1 MKKHLLVFLVALLL
15 PMSNVAHAEE
25 EGQEVEVEI
34 TVYDDG
40 RIVETGSDLDRMAGD
55 TSTRLSNGTLSLRSN
70 NCNYVRVSY
79 VKRSG
84 VSVNLKLGWFSG
96 DTGRVSGTKRGVAAG
111 ETVSQTWE
119 QVRVPGGVV
128 GYMEAEGQGRF
139 QTPSVGCR

>member
-1 MKKHLLVFLVALLL
+1 M
-15 PMSNVAHAEE
+15 
-25 EGQEVEVEI
+25 EVEI

-96 DTGRVSGTKRGVAAG
+96 DAGRVSGTKRGVAAG

-128 GYMEAEGQGRF
+128 GYMEVEGQGRF